1 MVRIAK
7 EPSDAASPLPPPA
20 MVRIAKKPSDAAS
33 PLPPPVAPAVDPTTN
48 LVESLR
54 QLGVGGTP
62 EERALLDDTVEHTL
76 HEWLRSF
83 DAERND
89 YASVSVF
96 AETKI
101 RQALVVTGGI
111 GLPNAFRT
119 AAVCSCFD
127 SVANLFH
134 RYEELLGTLRG
145 ELLRAIYVDY
155 APGTASAATA
165 AGGGAVAYS
174 TLTPYF
180 EELRRE
186 RRRSAE
192 LQMQVDQW
200 GRERTEALGAAEA
213 RRQQFEALTDQLSE
227 AVEDNSESEEKL
239 AELLPAMLT
248 AMEVSAATALP
259 PAAALREAAPE
270 CM

>member
-7 EPSDAASPLPPPA
+7 EVDAASPLPPPT
-20 MVRIAKKPSDAAS
+20 MVRIAQPEDAAS

-62 EERALLDDTVEHTL
+62 EERALLDDTVTHTL

-127 SVANLFH
+127 SVASLFH

-155 APGTASAATA
+155 APGTGSAAA

-174 TLTPYF
+174 SLTPYF

-248 AMEVSAATALP
+248 AMEARRATALP
-259 PAAALREAAPE
+259 PRAAALRGRL
-270 CM
+270 